1 MIRRPPRSTRTD
13 TLFPYTTLFRSQR
26 QRLSACLWFVLPA
39 LLTACQTPAPR
50 PLDRAAPEAD
60 AATGEALRAEYT
72 ALARRSGQSYVIDGA
87 GSQLLI
93 YAYRGGAAAR
103 LGHNH
108 VLRAAQIEG
117 YVHVPTTA
125 AAGARFDLRVPL
137 AQLVIDEPELRAAT
151 GDAFAGERS
160 PSDIAGT
167 QHNMLGPQ
175 GLDAS
180 RFPDGSA

>member
-93 YAYRGGAAAR
+93 YAYRGGDAAR
-103 LGHNH
+103 LAHNQ
-108 VLRAAQIEG
+108 VLRAARADG
-117 YVHVPTTA
+117 HVTCPTPTP
-125 AAGARFDLRVPL
+125 AGPRLPSRVT
-137 AQLVIDEPELRAAT
+137 R
-151 GDAFAGERS
+151 
-160 PSDIAGT
+160 
-167 QHNMLGPQ
+167 
-175 GLDAS
+175 
-180 RFPDGSA
+180 